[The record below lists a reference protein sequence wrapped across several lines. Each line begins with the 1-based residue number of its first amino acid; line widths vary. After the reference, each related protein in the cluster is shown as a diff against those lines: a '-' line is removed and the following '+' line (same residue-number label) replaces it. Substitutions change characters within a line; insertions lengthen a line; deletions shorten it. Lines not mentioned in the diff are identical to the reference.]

1 MKTPS
6 ITPNEQLEY
15 INDNELTINDLIDYI
30 KNLFNNCKIEWLI
43 QGNLLKEEALEIN
56 NIVCNIL
63 KINLNDTKIGKYE
76 DIRAVNISEKTNY
89 IYQFYSP
96 NNQEINSSI
105 LSFYQCGHLNEFEK
119 TILSVIEQSLN
130 DKFYDDLRTNQ
141 TLAYAAFLMKKTIRD
156 NSGLICLIQSNVK
169 EPEYI
174 SSKIRFFINQKLEYF
189 QNIDENELKDFINA
203 VEIKLKKPFNN
214 LEEEIKFNGAEIV
227 QHTYMFDRK
236 EIQINELKKVNKEN
250 LVKFYKEHFIDN
262 VKKIDIEFVSPIHK
276 EINNKL
282 LNETQIDGIKRIS
295 VDSIEK
301 FYAYNSLFP
310 DFYSKNIY

>member
-1 MKTPS
+1 M
-6 ITPNEQLEY
+6 
-15 INDNELTINDLIDYI
+15 
-30 KNLFNNCKIEWLI
+30 
-43 QGNLLKEEALEIN
+43 
-56 NIVCNIL
+56 
-63 KINLNDTKIGKYE
+63 
-76 DIRAVNISEKTNY
+76 
-89 IYQFYSP
+89 
-96 NNQEINSSI
+96 
-105 LSFYQCGHLNEFEK
+105 
-119 TILSVIEQSLN
+119 
-130 DKFYDDLRTNQ
+130 
-141 TLAYAAFLMKKTIRD
+141 
-156 NSGLICLIQSNVK
+156 K

-174 SSKIRFFINQKLEYF
+174 SSRIRLFINQKLEYF

-227 QHTYMFDRK
+227 QHTYIFDRK